1 MKKFDIWRELRH
13 DASAQ
18 EILDFCAGK
27 AQSVITATGTPPTE
41 LWRQLT
47 QKYFRK
53 GGNYP
58 FAVHREAHR
67 LLYGNV
73 PPETAPVAVAHA
85 GNSNIQRL
93 IKKSGMKDYA
103 DFQRYSVTRR
113 EEFWASMI
121 DILRIAFSRRPDA
134 IVAPESLATTT
145 PVWLPGAEMNIA
157 VSCFGGT
164 SPAIL
169 YQRLD
174 GTKESWSRRKLLGI
188 TKSVAAGLRRLGL
201 QKGDAVAMYMPMT
214 PECIGAYLGIIY
226 AGCAAVSIADSLAAP
241 EIERRIRISGAK
253 AIITQDG
260 VQRGE
265 KFLPL
270 YDKVCLAGAPQ
281 AIILACN
288 DELSCMLR
296 EGDILWENFCVNDNC
311 EPVLCAPTDAIT
323 ILFSSGTTGDPKA
336 IPWNHTTPIKCAS
349 DGYIHQDI
357 HPADIVAWPTNIGWM
372 MGPWL
377 IFAALINRATIALTD
392 AAPNTPEFC
401 RFVEECRVSVLGL
414 VPSLV
419 KRWREA
425 AATDGVDWSH
435 VRLFSSTGEASNY
448 DDYFWLMAQA
458 NYSPVIEYC
467 GGTEIGGGYVT
478 STIMHPNIPAHF
490 ATPAAGVDFVT
501 VDDDG
506 NAAPNGEVF
515 IIPPSIGLST
525 ALLNRNHDETYF
537 ANTPILPAETMTA
550 SGVTLGESMQG
561 NAPLRRH
568 GDQIEQLASGYFRA
582 HGRTDDTMNLGGI
595 KISSVEIES
604 VLNVDGVVETAAVAI
619 TPAGGGPELLVIFA
633 VTSPDANHQSLHKAM
648 QEAISRK
655 LNPLFRIHEVVIV
668 EFLPRTASNKVM
680 RRTLR
685 AEYGKGR
692 VQ

>member
-1 MKKFDIWRELRH
+1 MKKFDIWGELPH

-27 AQSVITATGTPPTE
+27 AQSIITATGTPPAE
-41 LWRQLT
+41 LWRQLI
-47 QKYFRK
+47 QKYFRN

-58 FAVHREAHR
+58 FVIQREAHR

-73 PPETAPVAVAHA
+73 PPEAAPVALAHT
-85 GNSNIQRL
+85 GNANIHRL
-93 IKKSGMKDYA
+93 IKRFGMKDYA
-103 DFQRYSVTRR
+103 DFQQYSVTHR
-113 EEFWASMI
+113 EEFWARMI
-121 DILRIAFSRRPDA
+121 DVLRITFGRRPDA
-134 IVAPESLATTT
+134 LVAPESLGTTA
-145 PVWLPGAEMNIA
+145 PVWLPGATMNIA
-157 VSCFGGT
+157 VNCFAGR

-169 YQRLD
+169 YERLD
-174 GTKESWSRRKLLGI
+174 GTKEVWSRRKLLGM
-188 TKSVAAGLRRLGL
+188 TMSVAAGLHRLGL

-214 PECIGAYLGIIY
+214 PECISTYIGIIY
-226 AGCAAVSIADSLAAP
+226 AGCVVVSIADSLAAP

-281 AIILACN
+281 AIVIAN
-288 DELSCMLR
+288 SGELRCTLR
-296 EGDILWENFCVNDNC
+296 EGDIAWEKFLVEGDCKP
-311 EPVLCAPTDAIT
+311 EMCAPADAIT

-357 HPADIVAWPTNIGWM
+357 HPSDIVSWPTNIGWM

-377 IFAALINRATIALTD
+377 IFAALINKATIALTD
-392 AAPNTPEFC
+392 AAPNTREFC
-401 RFVEECRVSVLGL
+401 RFVEECRVTILGV

-419 KRWREA
+419 KRWRESG
-425 AATDGVDWSH
+425 ATDGLDWSH

-458 NYSPVIEYC
+458 NYSPIIEYC

-478 STIMHPNIPAHF
+478 STVMHHNIPAHF
-490 ATPAAGVDFVT
+490 ATPAAGVDFIT
-501 VDDDG
+501 ADDNG

-515 IIPPSIGLST
+515 IIPHSIGLST
-525 ALLNRNHDETYF
+525 TLLNRNHDETYF
-537 ANTPILPAETMTA
+537 ADVPVLPAEAMTA
-550 SGVTLGESMQG
+550 SGVTLKESAQSVEQ
-561 NAPLRRH
+561 PLLRRH
-568 GDQIEQLASGYFRA
+568 GDQIERLAGGYFRA

-604 VLNVDGVVETAAVAI
+604 ILNVTGVIETAAVAI

-633 VTSPDANHQSLHKAM
+633 VTTPGANHETLRRLM
-648 QEAISRK
+648 QESVSQK
-655 LNPLFRIHEVVIV
+655 LNPLFRIHDVVIV
-668 EFLPRTASNKVM
+668 ESLPRTASNKIM

-685 AEYGKGR
+685 AEYKGI
-692 VQ
+692 